1 MLLFERMKTQRGE
14 WPKTFEKDHFPDNA
28 RTQCWQLLEPHTR
41 EYSRIVEILRH
52 AIGVYHL
59 NKAGFPN
66 RQPSRRFNHKAELQ
80 AFLHEGLDGGNSP
93 QDIEYALTTI
103 ELMAQNS
110 GYDSERAIETVNYR
124 LKLAGVGYK
133 YIDRQLVPVDDE
145 ELTNDAVIPAISLLN
160 RDEFT
165 DSYNYLRQAFS
176 DYKEGTNESSQ
187 SAIDNTVKAVE
198 TALKI
203 IFSAL
208 DIDYGPKATYAPLI
222 QIAAENDLFPGIAE
236 DKLSP
241 IVNMLKALGEMRNKG
256 AGHGGPDK
264 KVSDKAV
271 RLAIHHS
278 TANLLYIVESYLE
291 RKQ

>member
-1 MLLFERMKTQRGE
+1 MLFFERMKTQRGE
-14 WPKTFEKDHFPDNA
+14 WPKTFEKNHFPDNA
-28 RTQCWQLLEPHTR
+28 RTQCWQLLSPKIRNFEI
-41 EYSRIVEILRH
+41 IVQILRH
-52 AIGVYHL
+52 AVGVYRL
-59 NKAGFPN
+59 NNAGV
-66 RQPSRRFNHKAELQ
+66 PSAYSSRAFDYRAELQ
-80 AFLHEGLDGGNSP
+80 NFLHNGLNGGSTP
-93 QDIEYALTTI
+93 QDIDYALTTI
-103 ELMAQNS
+103 ELMAQKS
-110 GYDSERAIETVNYR
+110 GYDSENAIDAVNYR
-124 LKLAGVGYK
+124 LRLAGVGYK
-133 YIDRQLVPVDDE
+133 YVDGQLVPIDDE

-165 DSYNYLRQAFS
+165 DSYKYLRQAFS

-198 TALKI
+198 ATLKI

-208 DIDYGPKATYAPLI
+208 KIDYSPKATYAPLI
-222 QIAAENDLFPGIAE
+222 QIAAENGLFPGIAE

-241 IVNMLKALGEMRNKG
+241 VVNMLKALGEIRNKEG
-256 AGHGGPDK
+256 GHGAPDK

-271 RLAIHHS
+271 RLAIHHA

>member
-1 MLLFERMKTQRGE
+1 MLFFERMKTQRGE

-28 RTQCWQLLEPHTR
+28 RTQCWQLLAGICGS
-41 EYSRIVEILRH
+41 YDKIVFALRH
-52 AIGVYHL
+52 AIGVYEL
-59 NKAGFPN
+59 NRAGRTGRGYTN
-66 RQPSRRFNHKAELQ
+66 YAAELKH
-80 AFLHEGLDGGNSP
+80 FFHEGMEGGNSP
-93 QDIEYALTTI
+93 KDIEYALTVI
-103 ELMAQNS
+103 EMMAQATGN
-110 GYDSERAIETVNYR
+110 RADHKIEDMNNR
-124 LKLAGVGYK
+124 LRLSGVGYK
-133 YIDRQLVPVDDE
+133 FTDRQLIPVDDQ

-176 DYKEGTNESSQ
+176 DYKEGTNECSQ

-198 TALKI
+198 SALKI
-203 IFSAL
+203 IFLAL
-208 DIDYGPKATYAPLI
+208 KIDYGPKDTYAPLI
-222 QIAAENDLFPGIAE
+222 QKAAKNDLFPGIAE

-256 AGHGGPDK
+256 GGHGGPDK

>member
-1 MLLFERMKTQRGE
+1 MLFFERMKTQRGE

-28 RTQCWQLLEPHTR
+28 RTQCWQLLEPHVQKFS
-41 EYSRIVEILRH
+41 EIVEILRH
-52 AIGVYHL
+52 TIGVYRL
-59 NKAGFPN
+59 NNAGAQSNYSTRP
-66 RQPSRRFNHKAELQ
+66 FNYRAELQ
-80 AFLHEGLDGGNSP
+80 TFLHQGKSGGKSFE
-93 QDIEYALTTI
+93 DIEYALTVI
-103 ELMAQNS
+103 ELMAQKS
-110 GYDSERAIETVNYR
+110 GYDSENAIDAVNYR
-124 LKLAGVGYK
+124 LRLAGVGYK
-133 YIDRQLVPVDDE
+133 YVDGQLIPIDDE

-198 TALKI
+198 TTLKI

-208 DIDYGPKATYAPLI
+208 KIDYGPKATYAPLI

-241 IVNMLKALGEMRNKG
+241 IVNMLKALGEMRNMAG
-256 AGHGGPDK
+256 GHGGPDK

-291 RKQ
+291 QK

>member
-1 MLLFERMKTQRGE
+1 MLFFERMKTQRGE

-28 RTQCWQLLEPHTR
+28 RTQCWQLLAPKVRDFKE
-41 EYSRIVEILRH
+41 IVENLRH
-52 AIGVYHL
+52 TIGVYEL
-59 NKAGFPN
+59 NHRGHNADYFSY
-66 RQPSRRFNHKAELQ
+66 RVELQ
-80 AFLHEGLDGGNSP
+80 NFLHAGMDGGNSP
-93 QDIEYALTTI
+93 TDIEYALTVI
-103 ELMAQNS
+103 EMMAQDS
-110 GYDSERAIETVNYR
+110 GYGSNNVLEAVNYR
-124 LKLAGVGYK
+124 LRLAGVGYK
-133 YIDRQLVPVDDE
+133 YIDGQLIPVDDQ

-187 SAIDNTVKAVE
+187 NAIDNTVKAVE
-198 TALKI
+198 ATLKV

-208 DIDYGPKATYAPLI
+208 KIGYGPKATYAPLI
-222 QIAAENDLFPGIAE
+222 QIAAENGLFPGIAE

-241 IVNMLKALGEMRNKG
+241 VVNMLKALGEIRNKED
-256 AGHGGPDK
+256 GHGAPDK

-271 RLAIHHS
+271 RLAIHHA